1 MKQDIF
7 SNYRYLKENNFIH
20 IKCTKKSRIKKEYA
34 SKNKKKLMPKYS
46 IYLTTDWLRCDIKQI
61 CY

>member
-7 SNYRYLKENNFIH
+7 LNYRYLKENNFRY

-34 SKNKKKLMPKYS
+34 SKNKKKLIRIRQNIQY
-46 IYLTTDWLRCDIKQI
+46 T
-61 CY
+61 